1 MPKVTFSSDNKVQQG
16 NDYPRLKLEHGERA
30 LIVCI
35 EPEPEMEYVHTLRAP
50 EIGPDG
56 RVIKEMKQGKKG
68 EYEAAKLEFIGQH
81 LCFGNF
87 DKMVDKGAD
96 PDNCPTCKAALEGD
110 GIDQALPRY
119 AMHVLRYNLQ
129 PGGFAIREPF
139 GVTTEAWVYA
149 ASRFNALVDLAQEWG
164 DLRKHDLKLG
174 PCENKNFQK
183 YDINVSAKAEWLQDD
198 ARKKQAAAEYQN
210 NRTNDLASLIGRKI
224 SKEQAQQ
231 DIARVQ
237 ERVAQAYGRT
247 EDLPAAA
254 ATASASI
261 DSDVASLLGE
271 STDTNPAPAGDVFG
285 TPTPGEAAAAESI
298 APAADVPAA
307 AGADLSFDDVL
318 ATL

>member
-1 MPKVTFSSDNKVQQG
+1 MPKVTFSNENKVQLG

-35 EPEPEMEYVHTLRAP
+35 EPEPEMEFVHTLRAP

-68 EYEAAKLEFIGQH
+68 EYEAAKMEFIGQH

-87 DKMVDKGAD
+87 DKMSDKGAD
-96 PDNCPTCKAALEGD
+96 PDNCPTCRAAAEGD
-110 GIDQALPRY
+110 GIDAALPRY
-119 AMHVLRYNLQ
+119 AMHVLRYGLQ
-129 PGGFAIREPF
+129 PGGFAIRDPF
-139 GVTTEAWVYA
+139 VIATEAWVFA
-149 ASRFNALVDLAQEWG
+149 ASRFNSLVELAQEWG

-183 YDINVSAKAEWLQDD
+183 YDINVSAKAEWLQDTT
-198 ARKKQAAAEYQN
+198 RKEQAAKEYNN

-224 SKEQAQQ
+224 SKEQAAQ

-247 EDLPAAA
+247 VDLPANV
-254 ATASASI
+254 ASASSSI

-271 STDTNPAPAGDVFG
+271 STDTNPAPAETSAPVA
-285 TPTPGEAAAAESI
+285 TAETT
-298 APAADVPAA
+298 APAVDTTKPETPA

-318 ATL
+318 ANL